1 MNNENNLYKDKK
13 MDSGKMKK
21 LRLFPGAA
29 LCLALTLGMTV
40 PAMADSGS
48 WQQDNEGRWK
58 YITESGTAAAPGWL
72 ERTGT
77 GRRAGSVR
85 AMPVIIWM
93 NRALW
98 PPDGKR
104 WTANTIISAITAQCR
119 TVL

>member
-1 MNNENNLYKDKK
+1 
-13 MDSGKMKK
+13 MKK

-72 ERTGT
+72 EADGNWYRIGERTGT
-77 GRRAGSVR
+77 GRRAGSMR
-85 AMPVIIWM
+85 AMPGIIWM